1 MVNDEAACDEDK
13 GLGPTPRPSATIL
26 VDLPP
31 PVPETTILPSCPP
44 PYDHSKTTYVVG
56 DMVEVK
62 SNIFTCREED
72 GYEMYCNIPY
82 RPKDENAEMMWRNAW
97 IHLGPCTMEEVEDKD
112 DGDGN
117 EPIRALRA
125 SASKDEKPLQSLS
138 SILTPRHIDYSA
150 HKPLSSSHHGS
161 KASKNKKVK
170 IILLCILILYSFAHP
185 IDPTLVSFSAQR
197 RINLPRVASQANVQM
212 RVKNV
217 DLLTQIS

>member
-1 MVNDEAACDEDK
+1 M
-13 GLGPTPRPSATIL
+13 
-26 VDLPP
+26 
-31 PVPETTILPSCPP
+31 PETTILPSCPP

-72 GYEMYCNIPY
+72 GYEVYCNIPY

-138 SILTPRHIDYSA
+138 SILTPRHIYHSA
-150 HKPLSSSHHGS
+150 HEPELSSSSSHHGS

-170 IILLCILILYSFAHP
+170 NYIYSHLVLYLQFC
-185 IDPTLVSFSAQR
+185 
-197 RINLPRVASQANVQM
+197 
-212 RVKNV
+212 
-217 DLLTQIS
+217 